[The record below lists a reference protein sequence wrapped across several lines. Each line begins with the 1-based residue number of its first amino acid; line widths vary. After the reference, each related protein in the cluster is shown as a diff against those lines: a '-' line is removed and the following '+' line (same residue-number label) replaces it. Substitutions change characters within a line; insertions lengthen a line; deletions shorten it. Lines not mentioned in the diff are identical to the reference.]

1 MSVTTLPTMTR
12 WVLGALV
19 GAALACPIALFAEK
33 APAAS
38 SADPRELLLQPLE
51 WRSIGPFRGG
61 RVLTVSGV
69 PGEPDHF
76 YFGAVNGGV
85 WETGNAGRT
94 WKPIFDAVN
103 VGSIGALAV
112 APSDPSVIYVGTGE
126 ADMRSDIAQGAGLF
140 RSSDAGRTWQ
150 SIGLEDSQQIGRILV
165 DPKNPN
171 EVLVAALGHPYGG
184 NEMRGVFRST
194 DGGAHWQRTLFKN
207 SDTGAI
213 DLAATP
219 GHERLFASLWQTR
232 RPPWNVYPPSSGP
245 GGGLYQST
253 DRGLTWQPLV
263 GHGLPEHPGRIGIA
277 VSPSQPQRVFALIDA
292 AEGGLFRSDDGGAS
306 WRQVSADRRIWQRGW
321 YFGGVTID
329 PANPDT
335 VYVCNTAMYRSDDGG
350 MTFVPVKG
358 ELGGDDYH
366 QLWIDPHAPR
376 RQILGVDQG
385 ALVTLDGGETWSSWY
400 NQPTG
405 QFYHVVTDNR
415 FPYWVYGAQQDSGAA
430 GVPSR
435 TDHIDGINITQFREA
450 TAGGESD
457 NIAPDPADPEVI
469 FGGRVD
475 KLDLR
480 TGQTQSVD
488 PTLAHPDLYRRTWT
502 LPLVFGTAGSRALY
516 FGNQRIFRSTDRGE
530 HWEPMSPDLSRE
542 APATPSTLDA
552 ATVNDDEHGGTRRGV
567 VYTIGPSPI
576 DERLIWAG
584 TDDGLIWRSADSG
597 AHWANVTPSALTAWS
612 KVGVI
617 EPSHFSAMRAYAAVD
632 RHRLD
637 DPRPYIYRTDDGGKS
652 WRLIVR
658 GIADGGVLNA
668 VNVIRED
675 PVHPGLLYCGTERGV
690 YVSFDDGAQWLPLQQ
705 NLPRTSVRDLQVHG
719 ADLVIATH
727 GRGFWIMDDIA
738 LLRSLADEAGQAT
751 RLLPPSP
758 TYRIR
763 PTGFTGTPMPKDE
776 PRGNNP
782 PLGAMIDYVLARA
795 ANTLT
800 LTISD
805 AGGSILRVFSA
816 SDPQAAPDLTKIEIT
831 PDWIAV
837 PQSLSSSA
845 GAHRFVWDLH
855 ASPAAALKPEDST
868 EQELGVWVPPG
879 EYELDLGVD
888 NVHYRQSLQVAPDPR
903 VRVAPGAYA
912 QQFALARDIERSRV
926 KLALALAEAAT
937 IHTQI
942 TERKQHAS
950 PATVATL
957 AAADS
962 KLLAISD
969 LSPAKSSPD
978 ATGASPTTIH
988 GLRYLAGAFH
998 GLARAVD
1005 GADAAPTADA
1015 KSGYAAHRAL
1025 LEQVLKEWEEFKAAD
1040 LAQLNA
1046 QLTTTGAEAIDLKVL
1061 P

>member
-1 MSVTTLPTMTR
+1 M
-12 WVLGALV
+12 
-19 GAALACPIALFAEK
+19 LA
-33 APAAS
+33 
-38 SADPRELLLQPLE
+38 
-51 WRSIGPFRGG
+51 
-61 RVLTVSGV
+61 VSGV
-69 PGEPDHF
+69 PGEPNHF

-85 WETGNAGRT
+85 WETDNAGRT
-94 WKPIFDAVN
+94 WRPIFDGMN
-103 VGSIGALAV
+103 VGSIGALAL

-126 ADMRSDIAQGAGLF
+126 ADMRSDIAQGTGVF

-150 SIGLEDSQQIGRILV
+150 SIGLGDSQQIGRILV

-171 EVLVAALGHPYGG
+171 EVLVAALGHPYGA

-207 SDTGAI
+207 VDTGAI

-245 GGGLYQST
+245 GGGLYVST
-253 DRGLTWQPLV
+253 DRGVTWQAIL

-277 VSPSQPQRVFALIDA
+277 VAPSQPQRVFALVDA
-292 AEGGLFRSDDGGAS
+292 AQGGLFRSDDGGEN
-306 WRQVSADRRIWQRGW
+306 WHRVSADRRIWQRGW
-321 YFGGVTID
+321 YFGGLTID
-329 PANPDT
+329 PANPQR
-335 VYVCNTAMYRSDDGG
+335 VYVCNTAVYRSDDGG
-350 MTFVPVKG
+350 ATFVPVKG
-358 ELGGDDYH
+358 APGGDDYH
-366 QLWIDPHAPR
+366 RLWIDPHEPL

-385 ALVTLDGGETWSSWY
+385 ALVTLDGGETWSSWF

-430 GVPSR
+430 GIPSR
-435 TDHIDGINITQFREA
+435 TDHVDGINLTQFRET

-457 NIAPDPADPEVI
+457 NVAPDPADPEVI

-480 TGQTQSVD
+480 TGQTQNVD

-502 LPLVFGTAGSRALY
+502 LPLVFGTTGSRPLY

-542 APATPSTLDA
+542 APAVPTTLDA
-552 ATVNDDEHGGTRRGV
+552 ATVKDDEHGGARRGV
-567 VYTIGPSPI
+567 VYSIGPSPL

-584 TDDGLIWRSADSG
+584 TDDGLIWRTGDNGS
-597 AHWANVTPSALTAWS
+597 HWANVTPSALSAWS
-612 KVGVI
+612 KIGVI
-617 EPSHFSAMRAYAAVD
+617 EASHFSAMRAYAAVD

-652 WRLIVR
+652 WKLIVQ
-658 GIADGGVLNA
+658 GIADGGVFNT

-675 PVHPGLLYCGTERGV
+675 PVRPGLLYCGTERGV
-690 YVSFDDGAQWLPLQQ
+690 YVSFDDGAQWLALQQ

-719 ADLVIATH
+719 TDLVIATH

-738 LLRSLADEAGQAT
+738 PLRSLAGEPGRAT
-751 RLLPPSP
+751 RLLPPAP

-763 PTGFTGTPMPKDE
+763 SSGFTGTPLPKDE
-776 PRGNNP
+776 PRGSNP
-782 PLGAMIDYVLARA
+782 PLGALIDYVLART

-805 AGGSILRVFSA
+805 ARGSIVRVFDA
-816 SDPQAAPDLTKIEIT
+816 RDAHAAPDLTKIDIT
-831 PDWIAV
+831 PDWIAA
-837 PQSLSSSA
+837 PQSLSLSA
-845 GAHRFVWDLH
+845 GAHRFLWDLH
-855 ASPAAALKPEDST
+855 APPAEALKPEDSS
-868 EQELGVWVPPG
+868 EQELGVWMPPG
-879 EYELDLGVD
+879 EYELDLSVD
-888 NVHYRQSLQVAPDPR
+888 NVHYRQSLQVQPDPR
-903 VRVAPGAYA
+903 VRLAPAAYA
-912 QQFALARDIERSRV
+912 QQFALARDIERARV
-926 KLALALAEAAT
+926 TLALALAEAAA
-937 IHTQI
+937 IHAQI
-942 TERKQHAS
+942 TERSAHVS
-950 PATVATL
+950 PAAAAAPAL
-957 AAADS
+957 SAADS

-978 ATGASPTTIH
+978 ATGASPTRIR

-998 GLARAVD
+998 DLAGAVD
-1005 GADAAPTADA
+1005 GADAAPSADA
-1015 KSGYAAHRAL
+1015 QSGYAAHRAL
-1025 LEQVLKEWEEFKAAD
+1025 LEQALKQWEEFKATD
-1040 LAQLNA
+1040 LVGLNA
-1046 QLTTTGAEAIDLKVL
+1046 QLTKSGADAIALKVAQ
-1061 P
+1061 